1 MPRGDRTGPE
11 GAGPMTGR
19 GLGRCAGYD
28 TPGYMNGG
36 AGYGRGA
43 GHGFGRGY
51 GRGFG
56 GGFGYGRGGRF
67 AQGYYPENSD
77 VREETFIE
85 NDIRVLKDQLDAMQ
99 KRLDDLRKKSDG

>member
-1 MPRGDRTGPE
+1 
-11 GAGPMTGR
+11 
-19 GLGRCAGYD
+19 
-28 TPGYMNGG
+28 MNGG
-36 AGYGRGA
+36 AGYGHGA